1 MLEGNPWRQL
11 PEAPPFVLPEDDKVL
26 RRYPKLRENLRLDFL
41 PVPFHGSD
49 RADILLLSLNPG
61 ARINTLEDD
70 ETFVKERRPGLL
82 FESTSLFPFS
92 CLNPAFSNT
101 AGYDYWNRRL
111 GSLIERVGREV
122 VAQRV
127 LLVEYFP
134 YRSSTWRPVPE
145 LRLPPTRHPLP
156 PGPGRRPGAGG
167 GSRPRLPLLA
177 ERLRP
182 RGAAHPGPPPS
193 APLRPADVQRPPG
206 LAGVPDPPARGDGG
220 LPDLSRP

>member
-11 PEAPPFVLPEDDKVL
+11 PEAPPFVLPQDDKVL

-49 RADILLLSLNPG
+49 RADILLLSSNPG

-101 AGYDYWNRRL
+101 AGYDYSNRRL

-134 YRSSTWRPVPE
+134 YRSSTWRPVPDLPSQRFGFSIVEKAIDEGKLIVVVRGRRYWLDAVPKLRQYDYIE
-145 LRLPPTRHPLP
+145 LR
-156 PGPGRRPGAGG
+156 
-167 GSRPRLPLLA
+167 SPRSGHLSPNNMSQEGFDRLLA
-177 ERLRP
+177 KLE
-182 RGAAHPGPPPS
+182 S
-193 APLRPADVQRPPG
+193 STPADVE
-206 LAGVPDPPARGDGG
+206 LC
-220 LPDLSRP
+220 

>member
-82 FESTSLFPFS
+82 FESTSPFPFS
-92 CLNPAFSNT
+92 CLNPGFSKT

-127 LLVEYFP
+127 LIVVVRGRRYWLDA
-134 YRSSTWRPVPE
+134 VPKLRQYDYIE
-145 LRLPPTRHPLP
+145 LR
-156 PGPGRRPGAGG
+156 
-167 GSRPRLPLLA
+167 SPRSGHLTPNNMSQEGFDRLLA
-177 ERLRP
+177 KLES
-182 RGAAHPGPPPS
+182 S
-193 APLRPADVQRPPG
+193 APADVE
-206 LAGVPDPPARGDGG
+206 
-220 LPDLSRP
+220 LS